1 MSKRNSLVRDV
12 GEALSLHDGMFRAGI
27 STATETFSA
36 HGIHVSVSLSL
47 TICCSSI
54 VSLIFITFFG
64 VSGKFAGGIVAPY
77 TVYKGKAALSA
88 APVLPT
94 FSKLDVRLCF
104 LSTSKLCRHVYYL
117 CTERLWEYLGN
128 WMTVHTHN
136 LIAKLSYAFP
146 HLLFLFDLA

>member
-1 MSKRNSLVRDV
+1 MMGCSGRAFQLLQKLFPLTVVMFPSL
-12 GEALSLHDGMFRAGI
+12 
-27 STATETFSA
+27 
-36 HGIHVSVSLSL
+36 SLSL

-54 VSLIFITFFG
+54 VSLIFITFFE

-117 CTERLWEYLGN
+117 CTERLWEYPGN

-136 LIAKLSYAFP
+136 LIEKLSYAFP